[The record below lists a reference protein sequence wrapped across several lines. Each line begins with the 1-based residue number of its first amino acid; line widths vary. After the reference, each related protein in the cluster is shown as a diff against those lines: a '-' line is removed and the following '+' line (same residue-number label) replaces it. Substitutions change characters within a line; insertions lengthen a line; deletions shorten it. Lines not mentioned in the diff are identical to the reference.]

1 MRWSRPVSE
10 RRVTLITGASQ
21 GIGRVLADAFA
32 GAGDDLI
39 LAARN
44 EEGLEETAASAR
56 HRGADVLVVPTDV
69 ADPAQV
75 DGLGRQ
81 ALGRFE
87 RVDVLINNSGIGGP
101 SGPMWELDL
110 EEWRHTF
117 AVNVDGVFLVSK
129 AVMPQMI
136 ERGSGSVI
144 IIGSITG
151 KRPLWGRTP
160 YASTKAALVG
170 LTRTLAQEAGRHG
183 VRVNLISPGF
193 VAGPRLDWVIKA
205 QAEGR
210 GISEVEA
217 QAEMEAEA
225 ALLRLTQPEDVA
237 RAALFLAS
245 DESTAITGA
254 DLNVNS
260 GAVMY

>member
-1 MRWSRPVSE
+1 MSE

-21 GIGRVLADAFA
+21 GIGRVLADVFA
-32 GAGDDLI
+32 KAGDDLI

-44 EEGLEETAASAR
+44 EEGLEETATTAR
-56 HRGADVLVVPTDV
+56 SKSVDVLVVPTDIT
-69 ADPAQV
+69 DPTQV
-75 DGLGRQ
+75 ERLGEQ
-81 ALGRFE
+81 ALERFE
-87 RVDVLINNSGIGGP
+87 HVDVIINNSGIGGP

-110 EEWRHTF
+110 DDWRQAF
-117 AVNVDGVFLVSK
+117 AVNVDGVFLVSR
-129 AVMPQMI
+129 ALMPQMI
-136 ERGSGSVI
+136 GRGSGSVI

-160 YASTKAALVG
+160 YASTKSTLVG
-170 LTRTLAQEAGRHG
+170 LTRTLAVEAGRYR

-205 QAEGR
+205 QAQGR
-210 GISEVEA
+210 GISEAEA
-217 QAEMEAEA
+217 KAEMEAEA

-245 DESTAITGA
+245 DDSKAITGA

>member
-1 MRWSRPVSE
+1 MSE

-21 GIGRVLADAFA
+21 GIGRALATAFA
-32 GAGDDLI
+32 GAGDNLI

-44 EEGLEETAASAR
+44 EDGLTETAKLAR
-56 HRGADVLVVPTDV
+56 DQGVEVLVVPTDIT
-69 ADPAQV
+69 DPTQV
-75 DGLGRQ
+75 NRMAHQ
-81 ALGRFE
+81 ALDQFGQ
-87 RVDVLINNSGIGGP
+87 VDVLINNSGIGGP

-110 EEWRHTF
+110 EDWRQTF
-117 AVNVDGVFLVSK
+117 AVNVEGVFLVSK
-129 AVMPQMI
+129 ALMPQMI
-136 ERGSGSVI
+136 GRGSGSVI

-160 YASTKAALVG
+160 YASTKSALVG
-170 LTRTLAQEAGRHG
+170 LTRTLAMEAGRYG

-193 VAGPRLDWVIKA
+193 VAGPRLDWVIKS
-205 QAEGR
+205 QAEVR
-210 GISEVEA
+210 SISEAEA
-217 QAEMEAEA
+217 QGEMEAEA
-225 ALLRLTQPEDVA
+225 ALQRLTQPEDVA

-245 DESTAITGA
+245 DDSTAISGA

>member
-1 MRWSRPVSE
+1 MSE

-32 GAGDDLI
+32 RAGDDLV

-44 EEGLEETAASAR
+44 EEGLEETAAAAR
-56 HRGADVLVVPTDV
+56 DESVEVLVVPTDIT
-69 ADPAQV
+69 DPSQV
-75 DGLGRQ
+75 ESLGQQ
-81 ALGRFE
+81 AVDRFGH
-87 RVDVLINNSGIGGP
+87 VDVLVHNSGIGGP
-101 SGPMWELDL
+101 SGPMWELDP
-110 EEWRHTF
+110 EDWRKTF
-117 AVNVDGVFLVSK
+117 AVNVDGVFLVSR
-129 AVMPQMI
+129 ALMPRMI

-160 YASTKAALVG
+160 YAATKAALIG
-170 LTRTLAQEAGRHG
+170 LTRTLAVEAGRHG

-193 VAGPRLDWVIKA
+193 VAGPRIDWVIKA

-210 GISEVEA
+210 GISEAEA
-217 QAEMEAEA
+217 RAEMEAEA
-225 ALLRLTQPEDVA
+225 ALLRLTQPDEVA

-245 DESTAITGA
+245 DDSTAITGA

>member
-1 MRWSRPVSE
+1 MSKQRT
-10 RRVTLITGASQ
+10 TLITGASQ
-21 GIGRVLADAFA
+21 GIGQELALSFA
-32 GAGDDLI
+32 AAGDSLI

-44 EEGLEETAASAR
+44 RENLEETAEAAAA
-56 HRGADVLVVPTDV
+56 HGAEVLVVPTDITNP
-69 ADPAQV
+69 DQV
-75 DGLGRQ
+75 S
-81 ALGRFE
+81 ALGRAARE
-87 RVDVLINNSGIGGP
+87 RFGGVDVLINNSGIGGP
-101 SGPMWELDL
+101 SGPLWELDL
-110 EEWRHTF
+110 EEWRQTF
-117 AVNVDGVFLVSK
+117 AVNVDGVFLVSREFL
-129 AVMPQMI
+129 PSMI

-160 YASTKAALVG
+160 YASTKAALIG
-170 LTRTLAQEAGRHG
+170 LTRTLALEAGPRG

-193 VAGPRLDWVIKA
+193 VAGPRLDWVIQS

-210 GISEVEA
+210 DVTVDEVRG
-217 QAEMEAEA
+217 EMEGESP
-225 ALLRLTQPEDVA
+225 LNRLTQPHDIA

-245 DESTAITGA
+245 EEASGLTGA